1 MKTKKQNNRSLRDVH
16 NRLGKVSSLRDLSD
30 NDMVL
35 SQGSMNTEITDLI
48 TDSRRVTP
56 GSAFFAIPGLRT
68 DGNNYLDE
76 AIRRG
81 AKTII
86 SNQENT
92 DLPSGVTAVQADDP
106 RLTLAKFAKKYHGA
120 PDRSLNIIG
129 VTGTNGKTTVTALAR
144 HLLERPGRP
153 VGLIGTVKYHL
164 GDRELPSFKTTPE
177 ASDIYPLL
185 RSMLAAGC
193 SEAVMEVSSHGIH
206 QSRVAG
212 LDMEVAVFLNLTRD
226 HLDYHGNM
234 ESYFCEKRKIFNGQN
249 GSLPKVAVI
258 NADCPYGKRLMDE
271 LPPHVHI
278 LSFGESE
285 TSTFRARNINLSTV
299 GSEFILDGPFGST
312 VVSSPLLG
320 RYNVMNILAAF
331 AIVHALGV
339 KVSTAIHKI
348 TGFSGVD
355 GRMEKVD
362 RGQGYKVVVDYA
374 HTPDAIRNALS
385 MLRECTNGKLHLVFG
400 CGGDRDKGKRLEM
413 TKVACAGA
421 DKVWA
426 TSDNPRT
433 ENQGNIFNDMRK
445 GISKSSKVY
454 FIDDRRRAISM
465 ALDAA
470 GKGDCVLIAGKG
482 HETFQEVQ
490 YTAIPFDDRI
500 VAGELLSAKQ
510 LTL

>member
-1 MKTKKQNNRSLRDVH
+1 MKSKKESQESLTKVH
-16 NRLGKVSSLRDLSD
+16 KRLGKVSLLRDLSD
-30 NDMVL
+30 DEMSL
-35 SQGSMNTEITDLI
+35 TQEDLNTEITGLI

-56 GSAFFAIPGLRT
+56 GSVFFAIPGKRT
-68 DGNNYLDE
+68 NGNNYVEE
-76 AIRRG
+76 AISRG
-81 AKTII
+81 AKTIV
-86 SNQENT
+86 SNKDKIN
-92 DLPSGVTAVQADDP
+92 LPSGIAAVHSEDP
-106 RLTLAKFAKKYHGA
+106 RLELAKFAKKYHGS
-120 PDRSLNIIG
+120 PDKSLNIIG
-129 VTGTNGKTTVTALAR
+129 VTGTNGKTTVTALTR
-144 HLLERPGRP
+144 HFLERPGHP

-164 GDRELPSFKTTPE
+164 GDRDLPSFKTTPE

-185 RSMLAAGC
+185 KSMLVAGC

-206 QSRVAG
+206 QKRVAG
-212 LDMEVAVFLNLTRD
+212 LDIEVAAFLNLTRD

-234 ESYFCEKRKIFNGQN
+234 ESYFCEKRKIFNGEN

-258 NADCPYGKRLMDE
+258 NADCPFGARLMDE
-271 LPPHVHI
+271 LPPQVHI
-278 LSFGESE
+278 LSFGESAS
-285 TSTFRARNINLSTV
+285 STFRARNISLSSV

-312 VVSSPLLG
+312 VVTSPLLG
-320 RYNVMNILAAF
+320 RYNVMNVLAAF
-331 AIVHALGV
+331 TIVHALGMR
-339 KVSTAIHKI
+339 VSNAIHKI
-348 TGFSGVD
+348 NGFSGVD
-355 GRMEKVD
+355 GRMESVD

-374 HTPDAIRNALS
+374 HTPDALRNALS

-413 TKVACAGA
+413 TKIACAGA

-426 TSDNPRT
+426 TADNPRT
-433 ENQGNIFNDMRK
+433 EQQGNIFKDMRK
-445 GISKSSKVY
+445 GISKSSKVF

-470 GKGDCVLIAGKG
+470 SNEDCVLIAGKG

-510 LTL
+510 LTM